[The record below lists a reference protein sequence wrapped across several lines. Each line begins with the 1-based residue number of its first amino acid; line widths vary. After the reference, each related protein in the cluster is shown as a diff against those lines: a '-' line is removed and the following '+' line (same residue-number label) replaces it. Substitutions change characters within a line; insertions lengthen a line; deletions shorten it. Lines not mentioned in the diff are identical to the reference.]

1 MSGIRFLVVAALV
14 VAALAPTGA
23 FAQRADAARSVALT
37 ARPLPAPGLDSD
49 AARFAVHMTPVA
61 PVRPMAAAADEDGPS
76 AFGKVARAAVGVGTG
91 ALVGGWLGY
100 FGAQVGRSD
109 WDQST
114 SSQKNSV
121 RQGYTAAGIG
131 VGGVL
136 GYFLRPK
143 IRARGA
149 LPQPMNI
156 PQRTGR
162 QLFAATELRR
172 SIATNALEAVEMD
185 RPEWTKSQREDEA
198 RQGTSARTGPVESIS
213 LVVYVGDERV
223 GGIETLRDIAIP
235 EVAELRFYDSRDA
248 RRRWGAEHRY
258 GAIEVVPA
266 SSTSAAAAAL
276 PAAPAAADSTK

>member
-1 MSGIRFLVVAALV
+1 MSRIRIIIAAALV
-14 VAALAPTGA
+14 AAALAPTGA
-23 FAQRADAARSVALT
+23 SSAQRVDAARSVSLA
-37 ARPLPAPGLDSD
+37 ARTVLAVQPDSD
-49 AARFAVHMTPVA
+49 AARYAVHMTPVA
-61 PVRPMAAAADEDGPS
+61 PARPAARAADEGGRS
-76 AFGKVARAAVGVGTG
+76 TVGQALRTIVGVGTG
-91 ALVGGWLGY
+91 AVVGGWLGY

-109 WDQST
+109 WDQAT

-131 VGGVL
+131 VGSVL

-143 IRARGA
+143 VRVRGA
-149 LPQPMNI
+149 LPQPINI

-185 RPEWTKSQREDEA
+185 RPEWTKPQRDDEA
-198 RQGTSARTGPVESIS
+198 RAGAAARTGPVETIS

-235 EVAELRFYDSRDA
+235 EVAELRFYDARDA
-248 RRRWGAEHRY
+248 RRRWGQEHRY

-266 SSTSAAAAAL
+266 NSASAASASV
-276 PAAPAAADSTK
+276 PPVPAADSTK

>member
-1 MSGIRFLVVAALV
+1 MSRIRLLVVAALV
-14 VAALAPTGA
+14 VAGLARA
-23 FAQRADAARSVALT
+23 EVSSAQRVDAAKSVPLT
-37 ARPLPAPGLDSD
+37 VRPLLSASSDSD

-61 PVRPMAAAADEDGPS
+61 PVPRMAAAADGDGPS
-76 AFGKVARAAVGVGTG
+76 ALGRIARAAVGVGTG

-109 WDQST
+109 WDQAT

-121 RQGYTAAGIG
+121 RQGYTAAGVG

-149 LPQPMNI
+149 LPQPINI

-185 RPEWTKSQREDEA
+185 RPEWTRSQREDEA
-198 RQGTSARTGPVESIS
+198 RQGATPRTGPVESIS

-248 RRRWGAEHRY
+248 RRRWGPEHRY

-266 SSTSAAAAAL
+266 SSAAAAAASVR
-276 PAAPAAADSTK
+276 AAPAADSTK

>member
-1 MSGIRFLVVAALV
+1 MIVAAALV
-14 VAALAPTGA
+14 AAALAPTGA
-23 FAQRADAARSVALT
+23 SSAQRVDAARSVSLT
-37 ARPLPAPGLDSD
+37 VRPVLAAQLDTD
-49 AARFAVHMTPVA
+49 AERYAVRMTPIA
-61 PVRPMAAAADEDGPS
+61 PVRPAARAADEDGPS
-76 AFGKVARAAVGVGTG
+76 TVGQVLRTIVGVGTG
-91 ALVGGWLGY
+91 AVVGGWLGY

-109 WDQST
+109 WDRAT
-114 SSQKNSV
+114 SEQKNSV
-121 RQGYTAAGIG
+121 RQGYTFAGGIG
-131 VGGVL
+131 GGVL

-143 IRARGA
+143 MRVRGG
-149 LPQPMNI
+149 LPQPINI

-185 RPEWTKSQREDEA
+185 RPEWTKPQRDDEA
-198 RQGTSARTGPVESIS
+198 RQGTAARTGPVETIS

-248 RRRWGAEHRY
+248 RRRWGQEHRY

-266 SSTSAAAAAL
+266 NSASAAAAS
-276 PAAPAAADSTK
+276 APLVPAADSTR